1 MNVQETMVIMEV
13 LKASYPRFYQGM
25 TTEELRSVVNV
36 WAMMFE
42 DDNAKI
48 VTEAVKAMITTL
60 KFPPTIADIKEKI
73 HLLKAPKTGVLT
85 EMEAWGLVYRA
96 ICNSSYDS
104 EKRFNEL
111 PETIQRLVG
120 TPKQLRE
127 WATTENL
134 NVSVIQ
140 SNFMRSYK
148 VMAERKEMIDR
159 LPDSCKNLLNEE
171 DKLCLSVNNA
181 TELVL
186 FPM

>member
-73 HLLKAPKTGVLT
+73 HLL
-85 EMEAWGLVYRA
+85 
-96 ICNSSYDS
+96 
-104 EKRFNEL
+104 
-111 PETIQRLVG
+111 
-120 TPKQLRE
+120 LRE
-127 WATTENL
+127 MDF
-134 NVSVIQ
+134 Q
-140 SNFMRSYK
+140 
-148 VMAERKEMIDR
+148 
-159 LPDSCKNLLNEE
+159 DSFAFSFNHFPYSPLIALSPSPSLLF
-171 DKLCLSVNNA
+171 L
-181 TELVL
+181 
-186 FPM
+186 